1 MLSAAP
7 ASAFLDTVVTK
18 SNLIFT
24 FFLQK
29 WLSTCLKPFRIRLT
43 LIFRMIILLFNVDCA
58 ESQMKDS
65 YPDIKDALINVDN
78 KGSSHIIDN
87 GGREKRSRSEC
98 IKADCDK
105 SCLHFSQTCSYTIHR
120 TVMNMQWVKSC
131 CCLLKSHMQLNI
143 KDTWL
148 GLDMGFLTNIA

>member
-1 MLSAAP
+1 MYSVKNRGL
-7 ASAFLDTVVTK
+7 L
-18 SNLIFT
+18 

-87 GGREKRSRSEC
+87 GGRDKRSRSEC
-98 IKADCDK
+98 MKADCDK
-105 SCLHFSQTCSYTIHR
+105 SCLHFSQTRSYTIHR
-120 TVMNMQWVKSC
+120 TVMNMQ
-131 CCLLKSHMQLNI
+131 
-143 KDTWL
+143 
-148 GLDMGFLTNIA
+148 